1 MNKYEIK
8 LWIESVLF
16 ALSVGFIIFMFF
28 SILDGS
34 EDNDMNKNE
43 IICDELAMDVLSVS
57 RQIFGDDYVVCYN
70 VNTNETRRIVI

>member
-57 RQIFGDDYVVCYN
+57 RQIFGDD
-70 VNTNETRRIVI
+70 